1 MKTLFFSL
9 VLLLLALAGYR
20 YSRDPARSAVWVDS
34 LAQQM
39 WERDL
44 ATGRAVNISGGKSI
58 LPRNLYAGSRENFF
72 QDSAYFSDLIQKLD
86 QLEPDHLPVDK
97 KTDYD
102 LLRWTAEIRL
112 QGTQYYGQVFP
123 PVTPYANFLYGI
135 ETVFKQASLDTP
147 AEAAQYILLLK
158 QYRAVQQTY
167 RDKLRWM
174 ASRGTRMGKPQLE
187 VALGMITR
195 MRVPPEQHPLFPADA
210 RLARWADTARA
221 SFQANARKILL
232 EEILPQHDSLW
243 NYLKGDYYQQSSDQ
257 VGLSQYPGGTDYYR
271 YLVRFFTTTD
281 LTPEAIYELGLRQVN
296 ILARQ
301 LDSIRLATGFT
312 GDRKTFYHFLQTDR
326 RFLALTPEE
335 AGERLKRPLRR
346 VDSVIH
352 RLISLRPHTRYD
364 IRRLSPELEPVMTFG
379 KYEPPAG
386 DEPLGVYY
394 FNGSKLDQRPMTNAA

>member
-1 MKTLFFSL
+1 
-9 VLLLLALAGYR
+9 
-20 YSRDPARSAVWVDS
+20 
-34 LAQQM
+34 
-39 WERDL
+39 
-44 ATGRAVNISGGKSI
+44 
-58 LPRNLYAGSRENFF
+58 
-72 QDSAYFSDLIQKLD
+72 
-86 QLEPDHLPVDK
+86 
-97 KTDYD
+97 
-102 LLRWTAEIRL
+102 
-112 QGTQYYGQVFP
+112 
-123 PVTPYANFLYGI
+123 
-135 ETVFKQASLDTP
+135 
-147 AEAAQYILLLK
+147 
-158 QYRAVQQTY
+158 
-167 RDKLRWM
+167 
-174 ASRGTRMGKPQLE
+174 
-187 VALGMITR
+187 MITR
-195 MRVPPEQHPLFPADA
+195 MRVPPEKHPLFPADT
-210 RLARWADTARA
+210 RLTRWADTARA

-232 EEILPQHDSLW
+232 EEILPQHDSLS
-243 NYLKGDYYQQSSDQ
+243 NYLKGDYYRQSSDQ
-257 VGLSQYPGGTDYYR
+257 VGLSQFPGGTDYYR
-271 YLVRFFTTTD
+271 YLERFFTTTD